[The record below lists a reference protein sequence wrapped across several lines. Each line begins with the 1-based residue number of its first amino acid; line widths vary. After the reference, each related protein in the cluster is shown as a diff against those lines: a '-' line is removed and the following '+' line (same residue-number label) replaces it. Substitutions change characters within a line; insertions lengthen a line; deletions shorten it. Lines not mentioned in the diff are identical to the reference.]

1 MADRSPSANP
11 FTFTGRWL
19 DDESG
24 LMYYRGRIYNPTL
37 GRFVQQDPMG
47 ALATVPTELT
57 DRGAAFHPVYS
68 IPGAQEEYGDGLNL
82 YQYVGS
88 RPLILTDPT
97 GRFVLLDLAASSG
110 IRASLYYSSLA
121 AGVAAG
127 MASQFVVDLW
137 QGMSLRNAAIDAAI
151 FGAEAFAM
159 GILAG
164 EALFIRAGGLF
175 FSSGV
180 VATTGA
186 RVLTH
191 PELATLMFSP
201 GALKGMAR
209 LGRIITRDTVELVL
223 KAGTRIADPQG
234 VANTWMYRFN
244 IYSYGRLREID
255 VLWNA
260 DANAVWHVLM
270 K

>member
-1 MADRSPSANP
+1 
-11 FTFTGRWL
+11 
-19 DDESG
+19 
-24 LMYYRGRIYNPTL
+24 MYYRARVYNPTL

-97 GRFVLLDLAASSG
+97 GRFLLLDLAASSS

-137 QGMSLRNAAIDAAI
+137 QGMSLRNAAIDTACWGATMFAI
-151 FGAEAFAM
+151 GAL
-159 GILAG
+159 GG
-164 EALFIRAGGLF
+164 ELWFLRAGGLF

-180 VATTGA
+180 VATTGG

-201 GALKGMAR
+201 AALTGMAR
-209 LGRIITRDTVELVL
+209 TGRIITRDTVELVL

-234 VANTWMYRFN
+234 VANTWMYEAQIWVN
-244 IYSYGRLREID
+244 GRLKDIE

-260 DANAVWHVLM
+260 DGNAVWHVLL
-270 K
+270 KG